1 MVRIGTLNDIFSWV
15 INLADPPAEKPPR
28 KAPRKP
34 RLSRQRIDDVT
45 YQVMGMRLRVYAALN
60 FAQIHGHTAISP
72 ELNRTLAA
80 QARKLSDMEV
90 ATAAER
96 SRLRAGLEFV
106 TRSSIEDIQEIRDIL
121 SLLFKNQDRLDRDWI
136 KEMLKDVI
144 ALAKVHGTTEQCLEL
159 IKQLARCL
167 GCKIR
172 KKRASRK
179 EPQATPE
186 FADHLG
192 YYTLLQAEWTATA
205 TNLKAAFRKRALEL
219 HPDRRRA
226 PGSARMF
233 QDLKLAYEVLSDPLR
248 RAAYHRGENS
258 P

>member
-1 MVRIGTLNDIFSWV
+1 LIDIFSWV
-15 INLADPPAEKPPR
+15 INLADPPAEKPPRKAPR

-106 TRSSIEDIQEIRDIL
+106 TRTSTEDIQEIRDIL

-167 GCKIR
+167 GCKIK
-172 KKRASRK
+172 KKRAPRK